1 MFFRDAEGFTYIDVR
16 DKGSLKRLNPG
27 PYGKYV
33 PSVVPQVVGMIH
45 RLTWA
50 AYDSFFDYRVFEYVT
65 LFRAFSPYE
74 NLNHFQQYMLEIALN
89 GEYELDDILSLL
101 QVCAVKPKISLNLK

>member
-33 PSVVPQVVGMIH
+33 PSVVPQVRELIH
-45 RLTWA
+45 RLTGGA
-50 AYDSFFDYRVFEYVT
+50 FESFFDYRVFKYIK

-74 NLNHFQQYMLEIALN
+74 NLNDFQQYMLEIALN
-89 GEYELDDILSLL
+89 GECGLDDILSLL
-101 QVCAVKPKISLNLK
+101 QVCAVKPKICLN